1 MVLTRIAF
9 LMEGNEMKKRM
20 VFGVVGGDMRQGKL
34 AELLA
39 GDGHKVHMFG
49 LEKLQDL
56 PNLPQAENLKEALK
70 ADCVILPLPVRED
83 NGLNMPFS
91 TQQCSLDELVKT
103 LQPGQIVCA
112 GMVPPYLA
120 LAAGE
125 KGVKLYDYFARE
137 ELAVATAVP
146 TAEGAIQL
154 AMEEL
159 PVTISGA
166 RVLIIGYGRLGR
178 TLAPRLAALGADL
191 SVAARKYS
199 DLAWIEA
206 SGWKPEHTEKLD
218 EKLGRFDLIIN
229 TAPARVLNEKQLLEL
244 NKDCLCI
251 DLASRPGGVDF
262 ETAAQLGVKV
272 IWALSLPGKVAPVTA
287 GKAIRDTIYNIL
299 QELGV

>member
-1 MVLTRIAF
+1 
-9 LMEGNEMKKRM
+9 MKERM
-20 VFGVVGGDMRQGKL
+20 LFGIIGGDMRQGKL

-39 GDGHKVHMFG
+39 KDGHKVHMFG
-49 LEKLQDL
+49 LEKLPDP
-56 PNLPQAENLKEALK
+56 PNLPRAENLKEALK

-83 NGLNMPFS
+83 NGLNMPFGAN
-91 TQQCSLDELVKT
+91 QCSLEELAKT

-125 KGVKLYDYFARE
+125 KGVRLYDYFARE
-137 ELAVATAVP
+137 ELAIATAVP

-159 PVTISGA
+159 LITISGA
-166 RVLIIGYGRLGR
+166 RVLIIGYGKLGKA
-178 TLAPRLAALGADL
+178 LAPRLSALGAHL
-191 SVAARKYS
+191 SVAARKCS

-206 SGWKPEHTEKLD
+206 SGWKPEHTENLD
-218 EKLGRFDLIIN
+218 GRLGRFDLIIN
-229 TAPARVLNEKQLLEL
+229 TVPVRVLGEKQLLEL
-244 NKDCLCI
+244 DKNCLCI
-251 DLASRPGGVDF
+251 DLASRPGGIDF

-287 GKAIRDTIYNIL
+287 GKAIRDTVYNIL